1 MMDEGLT
8 PSTQVAPLR
17 HGLGAHS
24 SMSTSQ
30 FRPLEKTSGQITVTF
45 MFSLI
50 ALQWKVGDLGGDG
63 HDRTLGLPEGGG
75 S

>member
-1 MMDEGLT
+1 MIDEGLT

-30 FRPLEKTSGQITVTF
+30 FVPLAQKNDQKGLYHIG
-45 MFSLI
+45 LH
-50 ALQWKVGDLGGDG
+50 WKEGDLGGDG
-63 HDRTLGLPEGGG
+63 HDRPHDLLAGGG